1 MANGLADAVEK
12 EVALEMKRGKP
23 RRKLT
28 MKWTPAVS
36 RAAKA
41 ALALHG
47 GMAIAQ
53 ALADRMVV
61 KTKSR
66 RLRDPLYDTD
76 PATSGQIKAIEE
88 KLLAIDTQ
96 LGILVKML
104 TLDPKAK
111 MPVGFKLTW
120 AGGRKP
126 KRITP
131 AGMFLRAVLAGV
143 PFTVNGVAYRP
154 VRKRSR

>member
-1 MANGLADAVEK
+1 M
-12 EVALEMKRGKP
+12 
-23 RRKLT
+23 
-28 MKWTPAVS
+28 S
-36 RAAKA
+36 RAVKE
-41 ALALHG
+41 ALPLLG
-47 GMAIAQ
+47 GMAVANV
-53 ALADRMVV
+53 LASRLAPKGM
-61 KTKSR
+61 R

-96 LGILVKML
+96 LGVLVKML

-111 MPVGFKLTW
+111 MPPAFKLSW

-143 PFTVNGVAYRP
+143 PFCVNGIAYRP
-154 VRKRSR
+154 VRPKSKKG